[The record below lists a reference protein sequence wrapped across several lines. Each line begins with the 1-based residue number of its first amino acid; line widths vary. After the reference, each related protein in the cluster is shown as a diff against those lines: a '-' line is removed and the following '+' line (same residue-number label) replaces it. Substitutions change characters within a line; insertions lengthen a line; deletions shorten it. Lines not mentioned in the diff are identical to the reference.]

1 MPTANLARLG
11 HWIREAR
18 TERHLTQEQLAEA
31 AGITKKYVSGIEN
44 GKNNP
49 TYSVLCRLV
58 TVLQL
63 PVESLFFP
71 SANNE
76 YDGVDTLLSSYRRCP
91 EKERDLLLRMTAH
104 FVEELNHRL

>member
-1 MPTANLARLG
+1 MPTADLTQLG

-18 TERHLTQEQLAEA
+18 TARHLTQEQLAEA

-49 TYSVLCRLV
+49 TYSVLYRLV
-58 TVLQL
+58 AVLQQ

-76 YDGVDTLLSSYRRCP
+76 KDGEDTLLSSYRRCP
-91 EKERDLLLRMTAH
+91 EKERELLLHMTAH
-104 FVEELNHRL
+104 FVEELNHRS